1 MISIKTLT
9 LEQQFEVAKFEKDID
24 SMDIE
29 TLRIACKSLIR
40 IQLAQKNA
48 FMQLASLESL
58 G

>member
-1 MISIKTLT
+1 MISSETLT

-24 SMDIE
+24 SMDLE
-29 TLRIACKSLIR
+29 NLRITCKSLIR